1 MCRKIALQ
9 ERASVSSGSRSLNG
23 AARAPPGVP
32 RGREFGSSAREI
44 HAPRPRTPLPSGQ
57 HPPAWDSSCGAGQR
71 GEGCAPRQR
80 PALTGP
86 MSLGGAAAEESRWE
100 RLGWPAELAP
110 AAPRGSPAAGPERP
124 TLHRPL
130 ASPDSSGVRW
140 GAVPLSPVPRQLA
153 GTEPSGP
160 GGVAG

>member
-1 MCRKIALQ
+1 MLQ
-9 ERASVSSGSRSLNG
+9 ERASVSSGSRSLSG
-23 AARAPPGVP
+23 AARASPGVR
-32 RGREFGSSAREI
+32 RGRDFGSSAPGNPRPASPHAAPERAASSCVGQLLRGRAAGARA
-44 HAPRPRTPLPSGQ
+44 APR
-57 HPPAWDSSCGAGQR
+57 
-71 GEGCAPRQR
+71 RQR

-100 RLGWPAELAP
+100 RSGWPAELPP
-110 AAPRGSPAAGPERP
+110 AAPRGSSGAGPERP
-124 TLHRPL
+124 ARHRPL

-153 GTEPSGP
+153 GTEPSGA